1 VVDGEEPRYLRRQKP
16 VEIKR
21 RKFGGREW
29 RGYFRGFVLAVV
41 CLAAALTLAFA
52 VRFAFFS
59 PRFLLLHPSQVS
71 VTGNHYVPTASILE
85 IFTADRGRS
94 TLRIPLGQRRL
105 EIEQIPWIQ
114 QAVVRRTLPDRLSV
128 EVRER
133 TPVAWLRVGAALFLI
148 DADGAILERPAQG
161 AFHFPVVTG
170 LSAEMPQ
177 ADRSQ
182 RVRLLLDFLQQ
193 IDLARAGSSDLVS
206 EVDLSDGA
214 DVRVTFARLADVDPG
229 AAEDPRQAGAVVV
242 EFGDRDFQ
250 EKFRTLLQNV
260 GQWRA
265 TVGRIMAVDMR
276 FGKEAVVNPQAAAL
290 PSAGAPEGGAP
301 VAGPQP

>member
-1 VVDGEEPRYLRRQKP
+1 MVDDEEPRYLRRQKP

-21 RKFGGREW
+21 HKFGRREW
-29 RGYFRGFVLAVV
+29 RGYFRAFFLAIGCLAVV
-41 CLAAALTLAFA
+41 LALVFA
-52 VRFAFFS
+52 VHFAFFS
-59 PRFLLLHPSQVS
+59 PRFLLLHPSQIAI
-71 VTGNHYVPTASILE
+71 TGNHHVPAESILA
-85 IFTADRGRS
+85 IFAPDRGRS
-94 TLRIPLGQRRL
+94 TLRIPLDLRRQ

-128 EVRER
+128 EVNER

-170 LSAEMPQ
+170 LTAQMPL

-182 RVRLLLDFLQQ
+182 RVHQLLNFLQQ
-193 IDLARAGSSDLVS
+193 IDLARPGASDLVS
-206 EVDLSDGA
+206 EVDLSDSG
-214 DVRVTFARLADVDPG
+214 DVRATFARLADIDVG
-229 AAEDPRQAGAVVV
+229 AANDPRQAGAVVV

-250 EKFRTLLQNV
+250 EKFRTLLQSA

-265 TVGRIMAVDMR
+265 AVGRIVAVDMR
-276 FGKEAVVNPQAAAL
+276 FGREAVVNPQTVAA
-290 PSAGAPEGGAP
+290 PFTGAAQT
-301 VAGPQP
+301 GPRP